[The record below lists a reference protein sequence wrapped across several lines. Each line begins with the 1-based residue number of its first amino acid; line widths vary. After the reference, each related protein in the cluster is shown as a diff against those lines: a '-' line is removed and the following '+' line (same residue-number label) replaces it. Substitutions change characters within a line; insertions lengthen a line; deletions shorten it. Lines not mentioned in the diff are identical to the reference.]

1 MSLAPFPVDPAM
13 TAIAIGYRNA
23 EYIADRV
30 LPRVSVS
37 LKPYKYLEYPL
48 GEAYTRAD
56 TLVGRKGA
64 PNVVEFSATE
74 KTGLCQDY
82 GLDDEI
88 PIDDINQAPKN
99 YNPVDHSVM
108 STTDLIM
115 LDREVRAAGVLFNAA
130 NYANSVTLAGTSQ
143 FSDFVN
149 SDPIGQI
156 LDALD
161 IPLARPNI
169 MTMGRAVFTKL
180 RQHPAIIKAIHGNS
194 GDSGT
199 ATRNQL
205 AAVFEVDEIVVGGSR
220 VNVNKKGQAVSLSRI
235 WGKHIALTYRNRL
248 ATTRSGVTFGI
259 TAEYGT
265 RVSGREND
273 SKIGLR
279 GGVRVRVGETVEE
292 KIVAPDAGFFIQNA
306 IL

>member
-1 MSLAPFPVDPAM
+1 MSGTPFPIDPAL
-13 TAIAIGYRNA
+13 TAIAVGYRNP
-23 EYIADRV
+23 EYIADLV
-30 LPRVSVS
+30 LPRVSVA

-48 GEAYTRAD
+48 GEAFTRSE

-74 KTGLCQDY
+74 KTGLCLDY

-88 PIDDINQAPKN
+88 PIDDINQAPAN

-130 NYANSVTLAGTSQ
+130 NYASSVTLSGTSQ

-161 IPLARPNI
+161 IPLMRPNI
-169 MTMGRAVFTKL
+169 ITMGREVFTKL
-180 RQHPAIIKAIHGNS
+180 RQHPAILKAVHGNS

-199 ATRNQL
+199 ATRQQL
-205 AAVFEVDEIVVGGSR
+205 AALFEVDEIIIGGSR
-220 VNVNKKGQAVSLSRI
+220 INANKKGQVVSLSRV
-235 WGKHIALTYRNRL
+235 WGKHIAMTYRNRL
-248 ATTRSGVTFGI
+248 ANTRSGITFGL
-259 TAEYGT
+259 TAEYAT
-265 RVSGREND
+265 RLSGREND

-292 KIVAPDAGFFIQNA
+292 KIIAPDAGYFIQNA